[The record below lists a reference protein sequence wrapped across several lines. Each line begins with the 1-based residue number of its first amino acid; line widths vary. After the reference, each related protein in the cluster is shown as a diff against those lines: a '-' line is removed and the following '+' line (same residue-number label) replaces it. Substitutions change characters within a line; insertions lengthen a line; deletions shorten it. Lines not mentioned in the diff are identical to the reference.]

1 MLLEHRLHVS
11 EPTTRPGQLTPYAK
25 RHPKQVTHPRRPL
38 GISLSQE
45 GVMSSLPGGVGLL
58 VGPDQNAARPHFSKS
73 AAVSASARSASA
85 NPDAAADHGPAS

>member
-1 MLLEHRLHVS
+1 VTHHVS

-58 VGPDQNAARPHFSKS
+58 VLPDQKRGQAPLLQVGCRERLRPVGLGES
-73 AAVSASARSASA
+73 
-85 NPDAAADHGPAS
+85 